1 MWNLWDNV
9 THANLLIIGIPE
21 GEERKKRIQNA
32 FEEIIAEN
40 SQT

>member
-1 MWNLWDNV
+1 MPNLPK
-9 THANLLIIGIPE
+9 IGIPE
-21 GEERKKRIQNA
+21 GEERKKKKKRIQNA

>member
-1 MWNLWDNV
+1 MPNLPK
-9 THANLLIIGIPE
+9 IGIPE
-21 GEERKKRIQNA
+21 GEEREKKKKKRIQNA